1 MGLEACLDLQQ
12 RAEKRLGVGG
22 GAGDRT
28 WPRRETDRRRNI
40 KKGDR
45 VVTMTPEDIIPCG
58 VRKGS
63 DKR

>member
-1 MGLEACLDLQQ
+1 MCREEA
-12 RAEKRLGVGG
+12 GGWG